1 MGVSHL
7 LFVDDTIIFCDSCPE
22 QLAYIRRVLT
32 CFEAMTSL
40 RVNMS
45 KSEMVP
51 IGDVDN
57 ISSLADILSCHIGAL
72 PMTYL
77 GMPLGVS
84 FKAVGGWNPI
94 IEKVEHCL
102 ARWKKLYLSKG
113 GPLTLLK
120 STLSGL
126 PTYFMSLFQI
136 PINIAKR
143 IERLQ
148 RNFLWGG
155 MGEEAKIHLVNW
167 DRVCTPIDQ
176 DGLGVRNLI
185 SLLIRFIRKVDVKIW
200 GRRIKTLETCSCG

>member
-1 MGVSHL
+1 
-7 LFVDDTIIFCDSCPE
+7 
-22 QLAYIRRVLT
+22 
-32 CFEAMTSL
+32 
-40 RVNMS
+40 MS

-120 STLSGL
+120 SILSGL

-136 PINIAKR
+136 PINVAKR

-148 RNFLWGG
+148 RNFLWDG